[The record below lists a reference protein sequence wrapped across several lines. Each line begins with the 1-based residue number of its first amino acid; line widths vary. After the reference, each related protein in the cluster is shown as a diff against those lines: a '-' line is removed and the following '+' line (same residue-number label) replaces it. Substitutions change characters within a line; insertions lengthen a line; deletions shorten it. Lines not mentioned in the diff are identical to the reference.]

1 VSRVVSNNKVY
12 GSLGMVPVVMIGL
25 YFSWT
30 ILLFGAQVAYSFQ
43 NRRVYFQERQVEGLD
58 QQSREFIGLRL
69 MVEIARRFLVGEKPV
84 SGAAL
89 AELLGVP
96 TSTAGKI
103 LQALVNAQ
111 LLAENPQGEVAY
123 LPARPLEKITCHDV
137 LHALRTSGNGDVAT
151 RDDPTRALV
160 RAHYERFQ
168 AVTQAAAGNVTL
180 GRLAAEAAA
189 PPTGP
194 TA

>member
-1 VSRVVSNNKVY
+1 
-12 GSLGMVPVVMIGL
+12 MD
-25 YFSWT
+25 
-30 ILLFGAQVAYSFQ
+30 
-43 NRRVYFQERQVEGLD
+43 QE
-58 QQSREFIGLRL
+58 SREFIGLRL

-89 AELLGVP
+89 AEFLGVP

-103 LQALVNAQ
+103 LQAFVNAQ

-137 LHALRTSGNGDVAT
+137 LHALRTNGNGGMAT
-151 RDDPTRALV
+151 RDDPARAQV
-160 RAHYERFQ
+160 RAHYEHFQ

-180 GRLAAEAAA
+180 AKLAEEAAA
-189 PPTGP
+189 PSQPGT
-194 TA
+194 